1 MSIRVSHTDV
11 GSHFAFGSNWKS
23 YSRLIGSSQIE
34 AAERGVLK
42 SISSAELKGKSFL
55 DIGCG
60 SGLHSLAAA
69 RLGAASIV
77 ATDIDSDCVVTTR
90 AVLADHADVAGV
102 CPCEVREISVFDL
115 DPAAHG
121 HFDIVYSWGVLHHT
135 GHMWQA
141 LTKAAAMVRP
151 HGLLAIAL
159 YQRTRMDGFWK
170 LEKRWCAHTT
180 PRRQKMASDIFLA
193 LVKVYRAARGMPK
206 FQSFLESYFQ
216 NRGMDY
222 LHDMHDWLG
231 GYPYET
237 ASADDVDQRLRA
249 LGFSPERV
257 FATLKPRIGLFNSG
271 CDEYV
276 YRRRA

>member
-1 MSIRVSHTDV
+1 MSIGPPPHTDV

-23 YSRLIGSSQIE
+23 YSRLIGPGQIV
-34 AAERGVLK
+34 AAQRGVLK
-42 SISSAELKGKSFL
+42 LISSTELKGKSFL

-69 RLGAASIV
+69 RLGAARIA
-77 ATDIDSDCVVTTR
+77 ATDIDSDCIAATR
-90 AVLADHADVAGV
+90 AVLADHADVAGS
-102 CPCEVREISVFDL
+102 CPCEVREIGVFDL
-115 DPAAHG
+115 DPVAHG
-121 HFDIVYSWGVLHHT
+121 QFDIVYSWGVLHHT
-135 GHMWQA
+135 GDMWRA

-159 YQRTRMDGFWK
+159 YQRTRMDAFWK
-170 LEKRWCAHTT
+170 LEKRWYAHTT
-180 PRRQKMASDIFLA
+180 SSRQKMARDIYLA
-193 LVKVYRAARGMPK
+193 LVKVYRAARCMPK

-237 ASADDVDQRLRA
+237 ASADDVDQRLRD
-249 LGFSPERV
+249 LGFFPEHV

-276 YRRRA
+276 YRR